1 MRLPGLQ
8 TDTEGEVTPSD
19 FNKAALAI
27 FAAKAAGPG
36 ASFEQMK
43 GICCC
48 IRNRVREGW
57 GEWLDVIEA
66 AEDDK
71 ANLPGPRVRLD
82 TENKSLRRLMQE
94 IDDIYYG
101 GGSHQILGPG
111 SEEGTLED
119 ALERAV
125 FWAFVNQPFQP
136 WFVENV
142 IHRPDNFPEVATMA
156 TMIFYGVPLKT
167 KR

>member
-101 GGSHQILGPG
+101 EVSR
-111 SEEGTLED
+111 LED
-119 ALERAV
+119 RAAHNDSL
-125 FWAFVNQPFQP
+125 WSSDGGQRAQS
-136 WFVENV
+136 
-142 IHRPDNFPEVATMA
+142 FPGWNGTGR
-156 TMIFYGVPLKT
+156 FLVP
-167 KR
+167 